1 MLESRKLISPS
12 PNGDPSE
19 CRHLGALSCGCESE
33 PAPFHGSV
41 PRARVVLAALV
52 SLKSNVSQTDQ
63 AEGKHPGL
71 AALARDSPVALRMA
85 KTFLT
90 EPKLPYDFRGIAGQ
104 PACTGHRRLGGN
116 FFSPITL

>member
-1 MLESRKLISPS
+1 MPTPR
-12 PNGDPSE
+12 
-19 CRHLGALSCGCESE
+19 LSCARKIK
-33 PAPFHGSV
+33 PAPLRGSV
-41 PRARVVLAALV
+41 SIARVVLVALV
-52 SLKSNVSQTDQ
+52 SSKSNVSQTDQ